1 MYKFDLPTHHK
12 SIIKV
17 IGVGGGGSN
26 AVNHMYN
33 LGIKDVE
40 FVVCNTDVQALNSS
54 PIPNKLQIGVNL
66 TDGLGAGANPERG
79 KNAALESKEDIR
91 NLLSNNTKM
100 VFITAGM
107 GGGTGTGAA
116 PVIAKMAKELDVL
129 TVGIVTA
136 PFGFEGKKKLLQA
149 DQGIAELR
157 AYCDTVLVIMN
168 DRLREVYGNLSI
180 REAFA
185 KADNVLTTAA
195 KSIAEIITVT
205 SDVNVD
211 FEDVKTVMKDSG
223 AAVMGSAVASGE
235 GRARRAIEEALASPL
250 LNNTDIK
257 GAKKILL
264 SVSYGLDV
272 ELLMDELSSIT
283 DYISELVGDD
293 QEMIFGQGAEAE
305 LGDAIR
311 VTIIA
316 TGFDASRNT
325 KLEYTSNKK
334 VEILEPAKQITI
346 FDAIQESEKNSVE
359 SASEVTISEYKVE
372 SFETPVEEPKAPTQ
386 TIFVEVEKPVDPT
399 VTEIPTTFFNWELT
413 QKLPSDSMEETP
425 VSQEDVKQPTSYT
438 WEVSTPTAFSP
449 EESKETVQPQASN
462 DTEEDYVTKVDSI
475 KENTKSEDVL
485 AEEQRNRL
493 IEASKERIRKL
504 KSLSGHGNYSHE
516 QFKDMLDRP
525 AYERKNVNLNDTPHS
540 SERNISRFNLNDD
553 NELLGNNKFLHDNV
567 D

>member
-26 AVNHMYN
+26 AVNHMFN
-33 LGIKDVE
+33 QGIKDVE

-79 KNAALESKEDIR
+79 KNAAIESKEEIR
-91 NLLSNNTKM
+91 TLLSNNTKM

-116 PVIAKMAKELDVL
+116 PVIAKMAKELDIL

-149 DQGIAELR
+149 EQGIAELR

-185 KADNVLTTAA
+185 KADNVLSTAA

-293 QEMIFGQGAEAE
+293 QEMIFGQGIEAD
-305 LGDAIR
+305 LGNSIR

-316 TGFDASRNT
+316 TGFDAARNT
-325 KLEYTSNKK
+325 KLEYTSTKK
-334 VEILEPAKQITI
+334 VEVEAPKQITI
-346 FDAIQESEKNSVE
+346 FDAIEASKSTVE
-359 SASEVTISEYKVE
+359 EDTKIVDPPV
-372 SFETPVEEPKAPTQ
+372 ETPVFNVEAPT
-386 TIFVEVEKPVDPT
+386 TTSFIEVVKPVEENNQP
-399 VTEIPTTFFNWELT
+399 ESNTTYFNWELSKLNKKESEVEE
-413 QKLPSDSMEETP
+413 QKIAEDKME
-425 VSQEDVKQPTSYT
+425 KPTSSYSWDIQPAT
-438 WEVSTPTAFSP
+438 SYAPVDNTEVSKEEELNSSEEDYITRVTPTADSG
-449 EESKETVQPQASN
+449 KQ
-462 DTEEDYVTKVDSI
+462 EDI
-475 KENTKSEDVL
+475 L
-485 AEEQRNRL
+485 ADEQRKKL

-504 KSLSGHGNYSHE
+504 KSLSGHGNYTHE

-525 AYERKNVNLNDTPHS
+525 AYERKNVNLNDVPHS
-540 SERNISRFNLNDD
+540 SERNISRFNLNED
-553 NELLGNNKFLHDNV
+553 NDLLGNNKFLHDNV